1 MVLTG
6 FSIKSTETGRTEMT
20 RTRAICVNAGL
31 PLRSA
36 LPGRRSASDQ
46 RSGFETGWAHPSW
59 LGLGLRLR
67 PYSRSRWVRPG
78 PASCMESVSRIEF
91 SLTQVLGQFPT

>member
-1 MVLTG
+1 MTSGRRGTSRSARELGPHMVATG
-6 FSIKSTETGRTEMT
+6 FSITSTKTGRTEMT

-46 RSGFETGWAHPSW
+46 RSGFETGRVHPS
-59 LGLGLRLR
+59 
-67 PYSRSRWVRPG
+67 
-78 PASCMESVSRIEF
+78 
-91 SLTQVLGQFPT
+91 